1 MRFLSA
7 DYLFTLTTNPIKNGV
22 LQIDNS
28 GKIIDV
34 FNTRSERLSDKIEI
48 YHGILCPGFINSHCH
63 LELSH
68 LKGMANNVKGFS
80 EFISLVSKRD
90 NFSQSEILGAIK
102 NAEEEM
108 LKNGIVAVGDVCN
121 TIDTL
126 DQKKKRSLLYY
137 NFIETFEVN
146 NNKADQ
152 AIARS
157 LDIRNVFRT
166 NNMQATITPHALYS
180 VPPYLMSKILQI
192 SDEKDTLFSI
202 HNQETIQENELFI
215 NKKGNFYN
223 WLNNIGAS
231 PEIWNNRGSSNN
243 ILKELGTKKKTL
255 LIHNTYTNKLDI
267 SNNYYCTCPKANL
280 FIEEKLPDYSI
291 FNVDRLCVGTDSLA
305 SNDSLSIINELAVI
319 QKNSDFSLQTL
330 LKIACKNGAKALGFK
345 SLGTF
350 EAGKNPGVNLIS
362 NLELGLEKADLRKI
376 I

>member
-28 GKIIDV
+28 GKIIAV
-34 FNTRSERLSDKIEI
+34 FNTRLEDFSDKIEV

-108 LKNGIVAVGDVCN
+108 LKNGIVAAGDICN

-126 DQKKKRSLLYY
+126 HQKKKKSLLYY

-146 NNKADQ
+146 NNRANQ
-152 AIARS
+152 AIERS
-157 LDIRNVFRT
+157 LNIRDMFRA

-192 SDEKDTLFSI
+192 SDENDTLFSI
-202 HNQETIQENELFI
+202 HNQETSQENELFS
-215 NKKGNFYN
+215 NKRGDFYN

-231 PEIWNNRGSSNN
+231 PEIWNNRDSSTN
-243 ILKELGTKKKTL
+243 ILKELGTKRKML

-280 FIEEKLPDYSI
+280 FIEGKLPDYSI
-291 FNVDRLCVGTDSLA
+291 FNIDRLCVGTDSLA
-305 SNDSLSIINELAVI
+305 SNDSLSIINELSVI

-345 SLGTF
+345 NLGTF
-350 EAGKNPGVNLIS
+350 EVGKTPGVNLIS
-362 NLELGLEKADLRKI
+362 NLELGLGKSGLKKI

>member
-28 GKIIDV
+28 GKIIAV
-34 FNTRSERLSDKIEI
+34 FNTRLEDFSDKIEV

-80 EFISLVSKRD
+80 EFISLVRERD

-108 LKNGIVAVGDVCN
+108 LKNGIVAAGDICN

-126 DQKKKRSLLYY
+126 HQKKKKSLLYY

-146 NNKADQ
+146 NNRANQ
-152 AIARS
+152 AIERS
-157 LDIRNVFRT
+157 LNIRDMFRA

-192 SDEKDTLFSI
+192 SDENDTLFSI
-202 HNQETIQENELFI
+202 HNQETSQENELFS
-215 NKKGNFYN
+215 NKRGDFYN

-231 PEIWNNRGSSNN
+231 PEIWNNRDSSIN
-243 ILKELGTKKKTL
+243 ILKELGTKRKML

-280 FIEEKLPDYSI
+280 FIEGKLPDYSI
-291 FNVDRLCVGTDSLA
+291 FNIDRLCVGTDSLA
-305 SNDSLSIINELAVI
+305 SNDSLSIINELSVI

-345 SLGTF
+345 NLGTF
-350 EAGKNPGVNLIS
+350 EVGKTPGVNLIS
-362 NLELGLEKADLRKI
+362 NLELGLGKSGLKKI